1 MKFKKMEINGFKS
14 FADKTDIKFGTGVTA
29 IVGPNGCGKSN
40 VADSIRFALGEQSSK
55 TLRGG
60 NMQDVIFNGTEKR
73 KSQSFC
79 EVSLY
84 FDNSERIF
92 RDLNYDEVVITR
104 KLFRSNESEYQ
115 INKSTCRRSD
125 IIEALRDSGVGKE
138 GYSIIGQGK
147 IDELISS
154 KPEDRRSI
162 FDEAAGISKFKAKKI
177 DAERRLV
184 RTRDNLSRLSDILAE
199 KSKQLAPLT
208 RQAENARKY
217 LALYEELKNY
227 EINIYLHQYE
237 TTTDTK
243 NFIIEKRNAII
254 EKLKECQAEGEK
266 AVENYNKTMAELNN
280 TDATIARHNEEL
292 IELSVVYER
301 NNGEINLKTNDI
313 AHVTD
318 QYNGILSEIAKFE
331 ADIANAEKLIN
342 EGLVDREKRAKI
354 LDEARQRSEQTDK
367 EWREVM
373 AKIAESEGMEEEG
386 HRTLVEAMEK
396 LGDIK
401 ANMSKLIAERES
413 LETQISSLRSKS
425 EQLESIN
432 AGRKKTAEAL
442 KGELDGE
449 KAKRTELQKLLD
461 ADTQK
466 NNENISKLTFNNSE
480 LGKINSKYYTMM
492 ERKDIFSKLRN
503 ENGGFERS
511 VSRLLA
517 AAKND
522 SELSSRIEGVVAH
535 VLKVP
540 KAYETAVEMALGG
553 AVQNVITRTENEA
566 TYIIDFLKSRGF
578 GRVTFLPLSTIK
590 PRYIREDLKN
600 YINADGCFGVASDL
614 VSYDAKYDNII
625 KYLLGTTVIVDNMKT
640 GIGIAR
646 ASRYAFR
653 IVTLDGDIINP
664 AGSITGGSKK
674 ADVANVFAYDR
685 ELREMEEQL
694 EGVKEKIKRFET
706 EISRITAEQNKLTL
720 SIKERSSALHDLDVR
735 IAAHEQQYIK
745 LVGETEDAD
754 GELGEQSAQ
763 LMIWQKRADEITRDI
778 NSVGE
783 LEEIVKNTKDSA
795 QDTSEKNSG
804 VIAELR
810 KRRDELHSALSQSK
824 VEIANMENDIAN
836 IDKDAERISRA
847 INGYKENIESSR
859 SVADEYAAR
868 INSLKS
874 ELDKLRLSVSENDS
888 QRVVELKKMI
898 SGFGEYK
905 QKVQADLNKYDAD
918 RLRLNAEL
926 NELTEQRNAED
937 LKLQKVDT
945 DLEQMQQRIEEV
957 YKLTYEECVPLRSEN
972 FEIEP
977 AIEEAQK
984 LRRRIESLGHVNPE
998 AIEEC
1003 EALYNE
1009 YNEMEKQ
1016 RDDLSNA
1023 ERDLVKIISDL
1034 SKEMKTQFTEKFN
1047 QINDNFKVIF
1057 RELFDGGTAE
1067 LSLTEPADGE
1077 DELSAGVEIKAQP
1090 PQKKLQLLS
1099 LLSGGEKAMT
1109 AIAILF
1115 AILKLRPMPFCV
1127 LDEIEAALDDANVLR
1142 FAKYLKRYSQET
1154 QFIVITHR
1162 KPTMELAD
1170 ALYGVTMEEKGVSK
1184 MVSVK
1189 LADAV
1194 KFTE

>member
-1 MKFKKMEINGFKS
+1 MEINGFKS

-92 RDLNYDEVVITR
+92 KELNYDEVVITR

-115 INKSTCRRSD
+115 INKSTCRRAD

-162 FDEAAGISKFKAKKI
+162 FDEAAGISKFKAKKVE
-177 DAERRLV
+177 AERRLV
-184 RTRDNLSRLSDILAE
+184 RTRDNLSRITDILTE

-217 LALYEELKNY
+217 LAIYEELKNY

-254 EKLKECQAEGEK
+254 EKLKKCQEEGEQ

-280 TDATIARHNEEL
+280 TDATIAKHNDEL

-301 NNGEINLKTNDI
+301 NNGEINLKSNDI

-318 QYNGILSEIAKFE
+318 QYNSLLSEISKYE

-342 EGLVDREKRAKI
+342 EGLSEREKRVRE
-354 LDEARQRSEQTDK
+354 LEEARARSEKTDA

-386 HRTLVEAMEK
+386 HRTLVNAMEK

-413 LETQISSLRSKS
+413 LETQIASLRNRS
-425 EQLESIN
+425 EQLEVAN
-432 AGRKKTAEAL
+432 TAKKKTAEAL
-442 KGELDGE
+442 NAELLSE
-449 KAKRTELQKLLD
+449 KAKRDELRKLLD

-466 NNENISKLTFNNSE
+466 NNENISRLSFNNAE
-480 LGKINSKYYTMM
+480 LGKINSKYYTML
-492 ERKDIFSKLRN
+492 ERRDIYTKLRN
-503 ENGGFERS
+503 ENGSFERS

-522 SELSSRIEGVVAH
+522 KELSSRIEGVVAH
-535 VLKVP
+535 VLTVP
-540 KAYETAVEMALGG
+540 KAYETAIEMALGG
-553 AVQNVITRTENEA
+553 AVQNIITRTEDEA
-566 TYIIDFLKSRGF
+566 TYLIDFLKSRGF

-590 PRYIREDLKN
+590 ARYIREDLKN
-600 YINADGCFGVASDL
+600 YISADGCFGVASDL
-614 VSYDAKYDNII
+614 VTYDSKYDNIV
-625 KYLLGTTVIVDNMKT
+625 KHLLGTTVVVDNMKT
-640 GIGIAR
+640 GISIAR
-646 ASRYAFR
+646 ASRYAFK

-674 ADVANVFAYDR
+674 ADVANVFAYER

-694 EGVKEKIKRFET
+694 EGVKEKITKFES
-706 EISRITAEQNKLTL
+706 EISRITAEQNKLAL
-720 SIKERSSALHDLDVR
+720 NIKQRSSALHELDIK
-735 IAAHEQQYIK
+735 IAAREQQYIK
-745 LVGETEDAD
+745 LAGETEETDS
-754 GELGEQSAQ
+754 ELGEQAAQ
-763 LMIWQKRADEITRDI
+763 LIIWQKRSDEITSDI

-810 KRRDELHSALSQSK
+810 KRSDELHATLSQLK
-824 VEIANMENDIAN
+824 LDIANIENSVSN
-836 IDKDAERISRA
+836 IDKDAERIARA
-847 INGYKENIESSR
+847 INGYKENIEKNR
-859 SVADEYAAR
+859 TIADEYARR
-868 INSLKS
+868 IEQLKS

-888 QRVVELKKMI
+888 QRVIELKKMI

-905 QKVQADLNKYDAD
+905 QKVQSDLNKYDAD

-926 NELTEQRNAED
+926 NDLTEQRNAED

-957 YKLTYEECVPLRSEN
+957 YKLTYEECLPLRSEN

-984 LRRRIESLGHVNPE
+984 LRRRIDNLGHVNLE
-998 AIEEC
+998 AIDEC
-1003 EALYNE
+1003 ENVFKE

-1016 RDDLSNA
+1016 RDDLSKA

-1034 SKEMKTQFTEKFN
+1034 SKEMKTIFAEKFN

-1067 LSLTEPADGE
+1067 LSLTEPTDGD